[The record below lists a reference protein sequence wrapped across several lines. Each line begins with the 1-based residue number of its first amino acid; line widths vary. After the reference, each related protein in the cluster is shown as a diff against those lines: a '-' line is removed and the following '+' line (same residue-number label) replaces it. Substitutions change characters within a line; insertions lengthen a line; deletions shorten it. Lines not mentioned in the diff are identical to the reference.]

1 MHYTAIVLSAGVGSR
16 MHSDIPKQYMDLD
29 GYPVIYYALRAFE
42 ESDVDEIVLVTAPE
56 DVAFCR
62 KNIVEKYGFRKVGAV
77 VGGGEERYLSV
88 YEGLKATEAEYV
100 LIHDGARPLID
111 EESIRLC
118 MESVTR
124 EKACVLATPVKD
136 TIKVIDTD
144 GYAAQTPDRSMLWA
158 VQTPQCFERVLLMQA
173 YARLFERLEAGT
185 LGAPITDDAMI
196 VEQMTGQKVRLI
208 RGKYTNIKITTPEDM
223 DVAKIFLN
231 R

>member
-62 KNIVEKYGFRKVGAV
+62 KNIVEKYGFRKVCAV
-77 VGGGEERYLSV
+77 VGGGE
-88 YEGLKATEAEYV
+88 EYV

-118 MESVTR
+118 MESVAR

-158 VQTPQCFERVLLMQA
+158 VQTPQCFERVLLMRA

-185 LGAPITDDAMI
+185 LCAPITDDAMI

>member
-1 MHYTAIVLSAGVGSR
+1 
-16 MHSDIPKQYMDLD
+16 
-29 GYPVIYYALRAFE
+29 
-42 ESDVDEIVLVTAPE
+42 
-56 DVAFCR
+56 
-62 KNIVEKYGFRKVGAV
+62 
-77 VGGGEERYLSV
+77 
-88 YEGLKATEAEYV
+88 
-100 LIHDGARPLID
+100 
-111 EESIRLC
+111 
-118 MESVTR
+118 MESVAR

-158 VQTPQCFERVLLMQA
+158 VQTPQCFERVLLMRA

-185 LGAPITDDAMI
+185 LCAPITDDAMI

>member
-185 LGAPITDDAMI
+185 LCAPITDDAMI